1 MRRRCGLSIAFG
13 ASAIAVLGCLT
24 AAIAGVPVALAQ
36 SSGPLDFL
44 AADELPQQT
53 ILMVALAG
61 AMVFAV
67 FSTISLMRAR
77 DRAEALNARLLQQ
90 IGNLQGDIDR
100 AEALVGETGQRLVA
114 WSDSDATTLTAGSLP
129 VEAGVPTDETAF
141 LSFESWLV
149 PESANRLL
157 GLVAALR
164 TRGISFTETLHTAAG
179 RMIEARGWSTGGTGA
194 VRFRD
199 LTGDR
204 MALAEVQTRHDR
216 LVARVDAMRDMLS
229 AAPLPVW
236 LRDREGRLAWVNQAY
251 AAAVEAPDPAAAV
264 AAGQE
269 LFDAVGRQA
278 IAEAHRRDVMYAGRL
293 PAIVG
298 GARRVFDVTDI
309 VADDGNAGMGIDATV
324 AETAQAALRREVEFN
339 ARTLDQLQTAVAIF
353 GPDRRMRSYNAAYRA
368 LFDLDA
374 AFLESAPDEAA
385 VLERLR
391 TGRKIPEQV
400 DFRDWRSKLLSAYQ
414 STEAQEF
421 QWHLPDGRTFRVIAN
436 PHPGGG
442 MTWIYEN
449 VTERLDL
456 ESRYNVLKSFQGETL
471 DQLAEGVAVFGSD
484 GRLRLYNPAFA
495 EIFSL
500 ESAMLDALPHVS
512 DVVAA
517 CHEPDGDAEVWRRFT
532 ASIAGLDE
540 SRSTH
545 AGRVQRSD
553 GRVIDYGTTPLP
565 DGQTMVTFVDVTDS
579 ANVEKALVERNEA
592 LEAADRLKNAFIR
605 HVSYELRSPLT
616 NIIGFAQ
623 LLTDARVG
631 PLNDKQGEYLS
642 YVLSSS
648 ASLLAIINDILDL
661 TTVDAGVMELDISEV
676 GVAAL
681 VDEAVAEVA
690 DRIAE
695 KRIQLEVSVPPGL
708 GRFVVDERRI
718 RQVLFN
724 ILTNA
729 VDYSDD
735 GGRVAVSVARD
746 DHAVKFEIRDEGAG
760 IPGDFLDTAFERF
773 SSMARGNSRGGA
785 GLGLAIVKSF
795 VDLHGGTVRIDSV
808 DGEGSTVRMNLPLR
822 PRIAA
827 NAAE

>member
-1 MRRRCGLSIAFG
+1 MG
-13 ASAIAVLGCLT
+13 A
-24 AAIAGVPVALAQ
+24 PRALAQ
-36 SSGPLDFL
+36 SPGPLDFL
-44 AADELPQQT
+44 TADELPQQT

-61 AMVFAV
+61 AMIFAV
-67 FSTISLMRAR
+67 LSTISLMRAR
-77 DRAEALNARLLQQ
+77 DRTEALNVRLLEQ
-90 IGNLQGDIDR
+90 IGDLQGDTDR
-100 AEALVGETGQRLVA
+100 AEALVGEPGQRLVA
-114 WSDSDATTLTAGSLP
+114 WSDSDGTTLTAGSLP
-129 VEAGVPTDETAF
+129 VETGIPAEEAAF
-141 LSFESWLV
+141 LSFQSWLV
-149 PESANRLL
+149 AESATRLL
-157 GLVAALR
+157 ALVAALR
-164 TRGISFTETLHTAAG
+164 ERGSPFTETLRTVAG
-179 RMIEARGWSTGGTGA
+179 CLIEARGWSTGGTVA

-204 MALAEVQTRHDR
+204 KTLAEVQARYDR
-216 LVARVDAMRDMLS
+216 LVVQVDAMRDMLS

-236 LRDREGRLAWVNQAY
+236 LRDGEGRLTWVNQAY
-251 AAAVEAPDPAAAV
+251 AAAVDVADPVAAV

-278 IAEAHRRDVMYAGRL
+278 IAEAHHRDLVYAGRL

-298 GARRVFDVTDI
+298 GARRVFDVADI
-309 VADDGNAGMGIDATV
+309 VADEGSAGMAIDATV
-324 AETAQAALRREVEFN
+324 AETAQAALRREVEFS
-339 ARTLDQLQTAVAIF
+339 ARTLDQIQTAVAIF
-353 GPDRRMRSYNAAYRA
+353 GPDRRMRSYNDAYRG

-374 AFLESAPDEAA
+374 AFLESAPDETA
-385 VLERLR
+385 VLERMR
-391 TGRKIPEQV
+391 ASRRIPEQV
-400 DFRDWRSKLLSAYQ
+400 DFRDWHSKLLSAYQ

-421 QWHLPDGRTFRVIAN
+421 QWHLPDGRTLRVIAN

-456 ESRYNVLKSFQGETL
+456 ESRYNALKSVQGETL

-495 EIFSL
+495 DIWSL
-500 ESAMLDALPHVS
+500 DNAMLSALPHVTAI
-512 DVVAA
+512 VAA
-517 CHEPDGDAEVWRRFT
+517 CREPDGDAEVWQRFT

-540 SRSTH
+540 TRSTH
-545 AGRVQRSD
+545 GDRIQRSD

-579 ANVEKALVERNEA
+579 ANVEKALLERNEA

-616 NIIGFAQ
+616 NIMGFAQ
-623 LLTDARVG
+623 LLTEARVG
-631 PLNDKQGEYLS
+631 PLNDKQREYLS

-676 GVAAL
+676 GVAAI
-681 VDEAVAEVA
+681 VEEAVAELA
-690 DRIAE
+690 DRIAD
-695 KRIQLEVSVPPGL
+695 KRIELVVSAPPGL
-708 GRFVVDERRI
+708 GRFVVDERRV

-724 ILTNA
+724 LLSNA
-729 VDYSDD
+729 IDYSDD
-735 GGRVAVSVARD
+735 GSRVALSVVRGD
-746 DHAVKFEIRDEGAG
+746 STVNFEIRDEGAG
-760 IPGDFLDTAFERF
+760 MPDDFRDTAFERF
-773 SSMARGNSRGGA
+773 SSMPRGSSRGGA

-822 PRIAA
+822 PRVAA